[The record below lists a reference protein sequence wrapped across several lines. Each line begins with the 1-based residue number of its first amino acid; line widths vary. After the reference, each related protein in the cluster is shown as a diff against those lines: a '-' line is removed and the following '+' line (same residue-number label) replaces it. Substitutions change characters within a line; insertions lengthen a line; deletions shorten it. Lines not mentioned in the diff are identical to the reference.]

1 MLMIILLQNMP
12 LTGFPTEQT
21 ALRIRV
27 STNLTNKVKSLL
39 RKHRKTLERKR
50 IKYPLIHQ
58 IIGKGFCQSGTK
70 SNTGGEIHHKAMF
83 IFTQSQYKQRHLL
96 GEIVSRSYLCWFC
109 CLTLLFKEGVYMKYI
124 NASAILPDMLVEELK
139 KYVQARYI
147 YIPTKDKQHKP

>member
-70 SNTGGEIHHKAMF
+70 SNTGGEIHHKGNCRRTKDVVKATFTVVKAIIVGTKALIYVLIAYGWISVVIIF
-83 IFTQSQYKQRHLL
+83 IVVLL
-96 GEIVSRSYLCWFC
+96 GCAVS
-109 CLTLLFKEGVYMKYI
+109 LFGGEKRQQRLISLSVW
-124 NASAILPDMLVEELK
+124 
-139 KYVQARYI
+139 R
-147 YIPTKDKQHKP
+147 